1 MKQFI
6 DFIPIALFVAVY
18 FTTRDIFLST
28 GVLMAGLAVQ
38 LVTEYIITRQV
49 ARKTWVVFW
58 IAIIFGGA
66 TLIFRDEVFIQWK
79 PTVVNWFF
87 AAALLGSHFVGKQ
100 NLIEKLLGSQ
110 LELPSHA
117 WKRLNMGW
125 SIGFFVAGV
134 LNLVVAF
141 SFSMDIWVTYKLVG
155 GFLLTTLYMI
165 LTVIYLVAGGFLKG
179 QFEDTDPAS
188 EQKPVQDLLP

>member
-18 FTTRDIFLST
+18 FATRDVFIST
-28 GVLMAGLAVQ
+28 AVLMAGLVVQ
-38 LVTEYIITRQV
+38 LVVEYSLTRQV

-58 IAIIFGGA
+58 IAIVFGGA
-66 TLIFRDEVFIQWK
+66 TLLFRNELFIQWK

-87 AAALLGSHFVGKQ
+87 ALALLGSHFVGKQ

-110 LELPSHA
+110 LELPGHA
-117 WKRLNMGW
+117 WKRLNLGW
-125 SIGFFVAGV
+125 SLGFFVAGV

-141 SFSMDIWVTYKLVG
+141 SFSMDVWVTYKLVG
-155 GFLLTTLYMI
+155 GFVITTLYMI
-165 LTVIYLVAGGFLKG
+165 LTVAYLVSGGYLKG
-179 QFEDTDPAS
+179 QLEDPDAVS
-188 EQKPVQDLLP
+188 EQKQAQDLLP